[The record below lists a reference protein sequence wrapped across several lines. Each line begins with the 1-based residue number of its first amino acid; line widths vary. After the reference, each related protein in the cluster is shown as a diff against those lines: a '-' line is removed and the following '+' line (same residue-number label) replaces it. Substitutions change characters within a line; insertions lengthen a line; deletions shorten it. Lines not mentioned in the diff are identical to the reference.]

1 MFLKFAAKLRKKND
15 IHKSVWHILEFLY
28 FFEPANSDT
37 DVVLWLQYRGNKKY
51 IFIRLIC
58 F

>member
-1 MFLKFAAKLRKKND
+1 MFLKFAAKLVKKND

-28 FFEPANSDT
+28 FFEPENSDT
-37 DVVLWLQYRGNKKY
+37 DVVLWLQYTKY

>member
-28 FFEPANSDT
+28 FFE
-37 DVVLWLQYRGNKKY
+37 VGNLEMSGKKS
-51 IFIRLIC
+51 IFAADLGEE
-58 F
+58 FS